1 MIHHCI
7 ACLFEFHCNFI
18 SICKNLHIIILF
30 GFFILFITTRISS
43 VYTNDIFPLM
53 FVDEISDKKIQ
64 LANITTKYEQKKSI
78 DVSVCIC

>member
-1 MIHHCI
+1 
-7 ACLFEFHCNFI
+7 
-18 SICKNLHIIILF
+18 
-30 GFFILFITTRISS
+30 
-43 VYTNDIFPLM
+43 M